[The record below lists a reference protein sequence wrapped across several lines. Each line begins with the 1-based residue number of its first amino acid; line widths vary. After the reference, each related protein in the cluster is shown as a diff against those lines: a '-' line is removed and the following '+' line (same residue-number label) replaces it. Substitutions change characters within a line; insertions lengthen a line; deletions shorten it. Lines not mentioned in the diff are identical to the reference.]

1 WAEPGDVFPGASVG
15 AIGAHAAPTL
25 ARVDLGAVGQSRR
38 PTPRRGGGQLLWAA
52 VGLGVARLAGS
63 GATAGPG
70 VGCDLLGGTPGGAG
84 HQRALP
90 GLRHPGGL
98 AGPARQPSRR
108 LAPPLGTVVGPA
120 GTQPARRVVCPGVG
134 RPGPVRPLA
143 VSPDRGLWLASMLA
157 HQPRRQ

>member
-1 WAEPGDVFPGASVG
+1 MAYWRSMPPSKERCHAILAREYRRMEPDGTPAVAPPERAAGARPGLVELGGAGAADLWAEPGDVFPGASVG

-70 VGCDLLGGTPGGAG
+70 VG
-84 HQRALP
+84 
-90 GLRHPGGL
+90 
-98 AGPARQPSRR
+98 
-108 LAPPLGTVVGPA
+108 
-120 GTQPARRVVCPGVG
+120 
-134 RPGPVRPLA
+134 
-143 VSPDRGLWLASMLA
+143 
-157 HQPRRQ
+157 